1 MNRVVCPAPALSERL
16 WPEWREPARQQLR
29 RMWRELE
36 GLSVTGWEASVRLSP
51 AGIEAGR
58 WLAGFS
64 PLGVARDR
72 LLTLPE
78 RLGLPAP
85 VRPLYEQGLRQARQI
100 YLGLDQTEA
109 DVVAKV
115 YLESALP
122 APELRRQPARQRHA
136 ALHIQGYKWSLTRS
150 LPHRL
155 TEYWRLSGLD
165 GSAMVELVRAA
176 DGVPP
181 ASRSAYRMVAQ
192 VLAHAIGRDPAWHG
206 FRLLLVREPASPRCS
221 IGVRLYGSQLRAGVL
236 AEGLLR
242 LGASW
247 GLAPEALKH
256 LITVWADHELGWLHA
271 GTSAEGQPFLIFY
284 CALNHA
290 QARAALTS
298 AGISTSLQ
306 AFALPEN

>member
-1 MNRVVCPAPALSERL
+1 MSHVPRPASVPPGRL
-16 WPEWREPARQQLR
+16 WPQWREPARQQLR
-29 RMWRELE
+29 LMWRELA

-64 PLGVARDR
+64 PLGVAHDR
-72 LLTLPE
+72 LLALPG
-78 RLGLPAP
+78 RLGMPAP
-85 VRPLYEQGLRQARQI
+85 ARSLYQQGLGQARQV

-122 APELRRQPARQRHA
+122 APDLRRQPVRQRHA
-136 ALHIQGYKWSLTRS
+136 ALQIQGYKWSLTRS

-165 GSAMVELVRAA
+165 GVAMVELLRAA

-181 ASRSAYRMVAQ
+181 ASQSAYRLVAR
-192 VLAHAIGRDPAWHG
+192 VLADAIARDPAWHG
-206 FRLLLVREPASPRCS
+206 FRLLLVREPTSPRSS
-221 IGVRLYGSQLRAGVL
+221 IGMRLYGSQLRAGVL
-236 AEGLLR
+236 AEGLLQ

-271 GTSAEGQPFLIFY
+271 GTSAQGQPFLIFY

-290 QARAALTS
+290 QARAALMS
-298 AGISTSLQ
+298 AEVVTPRH
-306 AFALPEN
+306 ACALPEN